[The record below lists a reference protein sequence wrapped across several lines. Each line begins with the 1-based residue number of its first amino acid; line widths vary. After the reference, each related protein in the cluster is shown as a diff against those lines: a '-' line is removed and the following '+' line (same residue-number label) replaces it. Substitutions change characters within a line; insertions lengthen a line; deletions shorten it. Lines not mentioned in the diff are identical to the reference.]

1 MEKIRQYNE
10 KQRFHD
16 KLEKLM
22 QLTTKLQT
30 VLVLG
35 ILLLLN
41 PIQQGLAA
49 TPAEVYRKAVP
60 AVVLLVSMEPN
71 SKTRSKG
78 TGSMITDRHVLTNAH
93 VVLGDSG
100 RPMDKTLVFYSFE
113 NPNDG
118 IEQNFRKG
126 RQAKVS
132 HYSEKLDLALLEVE
146 DPPKVTPLG
155 LGPADSVQIGDP
167 VLAIGHPEN
176 GGLWSLTSG
185 RIGARIR
192 NAEGVRG
199 NHTFQTEASLNRGNS
214 GGPLLNEDGQMIGV
228 NTSIARKASD
238 GLAITG
244 INFAVQ
250 SDVAREWLQSVGL
263 RLPKAMAVA
272 ASRPTPTPAPEKP
285 VAPAPETK
293 PAATTA
299 EATKPAATTAATKPA
314 KPTPPAKE
322 TPAPVVVSTPPKAK
336 QEPQLLT
343 KPRPFRDDQL
353 FDHISNQTYAEFSQ
367 QLEAE
372 FEAFQKQQG
381 Q

>member
-1 MEKIRQYNE
+1 M
-10 KQRFHD
+10 RFI
-16 KLEKLM
+16 
-22 QLTTKLQT
+22 TKLQN
-30 VLVLG
+30 VVVLG
-35 ILLLLN
+35 GVLLFSLF
-41 PIQQGLAA
+41 QTGLAA
-49 TPAEVYRKAVP
+49 TPAEVYRKAVS

-71 SKTRSKG
+71 SKSRSKG
-78 TGSMITDRHVLTNAH
+78 TGSMITNRHVLTNAH
-93 VVLGDSG
+93 VVLGDNG
-100 RPMDKTLVFYSFE
+100 RPLDKTLVFYSFE

-146 DPPKVTPLG
+146 DPPKVKSLI
-155 LGPADSVQIGDP
+155 LGPADGVQIGDP

-199 NHTFQTEASLNRGNS
+199 NHIFQTEASLNRGNS

-263 RLPKAMAVA
+263 RLPKVMAVA
-272 ASRPTPTPAPEKP
+272 ANRPTPEKP
-285 VAPAPETK
+285 VATVPETK
-293 PAATTA
+293 PAVTTA
-299 EATKPAATTAATKPA
+299 DATKPAATTAATKPA
-314 KPTPPAKE
+314 KPTPSAKE
-322 TPAPVVVSTPPKAK
+322 TQAPAVVSTPPKAK
-336 QEPQLLT
+336 EKPQLLT

>member
-10 KQRFHD
+10 KERFHD

-22 QLTTKLQT
+22 RFITKLQN
-30 VLVLG
+30 VVVLG
-35 ILLLLN
+35 GVLLFSLF
-41 PIQQGLAA
+41 QTGLAA
-49 TPAEVYRKAVP
+49 TPAEVYRKAVS

-71 SKTRSKG
+71 SKSRSKG
-78 TGSMITDRHVLTNAH
+78 TGSMITNRHVLTNAH
-93 VVLGDSG
+93 VILGDNG
-100 RPMDKTLVFYSFE
+100 RPLDKTLVFYSFE

-146 DPPKVTPLG
+146 DPPKVKSLI
-155 LGPADSVQIGDP
+155 LGPADGVQIGDP

-199 NHTFQTEASLNRGNS
+199 NHIFQTEASLNRGNS

-263 RLPKAMAVA
+263 RLPKVMAVA
-272 ASRPTPTPAPEKP
+272 ANRPTPEKP
-285 VAPAPETK
+285 VATVPETK
-293 PAATTA
+293 PAVTTA
-299 EATKPAATTAATKPA
+299 DATKPAATTAATKPA
-314 KPTPPAKE
+314 KPTPSAKE
-322 TPAPVVVSTPPKAK
+322 TQAPAVVSTPPKAK
-336 QEPQLLT
+336 EKPQLLT

>member
-1 MEKIRQYNE
+1 
-10 KQRFHD
+10 
-16 KLEKLM
+16 M
-22 QLTTKLQT
+22 QFTTKLQT

-35 ILLLLN
+35 IILLLSS
-41 PIQQGLAA
+41 IQQGLAA

-250 SDVAREWLQSVGL
+250 SDVAREWLQSVRL
-263 RLPKAMAVA
+263 RLPKVMAVA
-272 ASRPTPTPAPEKP
+272 ANRPTPTPAPEKP
-285 VAPAPETK
+285 VATAQETK
-293 PAATTA
+293 PATATA
-299 EATKPAATTAATKPA
+299 EATKPAATAATTKPTQ
-314 KPTPPAKE
+314 PTPPAQE

-336 QEPQLLT
+336 EEPQLLT

-353 FDHISNQTYAEFSQ
+353 FNHISNQTYAEFSQ

>member
-1 MEKIRQYNE
+1 MLR
-10 KQRFHD
+10 
-16 KLEKLM
+16 
-22 QLTTKLQT
+22 
-30 VLVLG
+30 
-35 ILLLLN
+35 
-41 PIQQGLAA
+41 
-49 TPAEVYRKAVP
+49 
-60 AVVLLVSMEPN
+60 
-71 SKTRSKG
+71 
-78 TGSMITDRHVLTNAH
+78 GS
-93 VVLGDSG
+93 
-100 RPMDKTLVFYSFE
+100 
-113 NPNDG
+113 
-118 IEQNFRKG
+118 
-126 RQAKVS
+126 
-132 HYSEKLDLALLEVE
+132 
-146 DPPKVTPLG
+146 
-155 LGPADSVQIGDP
+155 
-167 VLAIGHPEN
+167 

-199 NHTFQTEASLNRGNS
+199 NHIFQTEASLNRGNS

-285 VAPAPETK
+285 VATAPETK
-293 PAATTA
+293 PATT
-299 EATKPAATTAATKPA
+299 TATKPA

>member
-1 MEKIRQYNE
+1 MFEAFDSSYYSSE
-10 KQRFHD
+10 D
-16 KLEKLM
+16 LEKLM

-30 VLVLG
+30 ILILG
-35 ILLLLN
+35 IILLLSS
-41 PIQQGLAA
+41 IQQGLAA

-78 TGSMITDRHVLTNAH
+78 TGSMITNRHVLTNAH
-93 VVLGDSG
+93 VILGDSG

-146 DPPKVTPLG
+146 DPPKVTSLG

-199 NHTFQTEASLNRGNS
+199 NHNFQTEASLNRGNS

-263 RLPKAMAVA
+263 RLPKVMAVA
-272 ASRPTPTPAPEKP
+272 ANRPTPTPAPEKP
-285 VAPAPETK
+285 VATTQETK
-293 PAATTA
+293 PATTTA
-299 EATKPAATTAATKPA
+299 EANKPAATAAATKPT
-314 KPTPPAKE
+314 KPTPPSKE

-336 QEPQLLT
+336 EEPQLLT

-353 FDHISNQTYAEFSQ
+353 FNHISNQTYAEFSQ

-372 FEAFQKQQG
+372 FEAFKKQMG

>member
-1 MEKIRQYNE
+1 
-10 KQRFHD
+10 
-16 KLEKLM
+16 M
-22 QLTTKLQT
+22 QLNKKLRT

-35 ILLLLN
+35 GILLLSS
-41 PIQQGLAA
+41 IQQGLTA
-49 TPAEVYRKAVP
+49 TPAEVYREAVP

-71 SKTRSKG
+71 SKTHSKG
-78 TGSMITDRHVLTNAH
+78 TGSMITNQHVLTNAH

-146 DPPKVTPLG
+146 APPKVTPLS
-155 LGPADSVQIGDP
+155 LGPADGVQIGDP

-192 NAEGVRG
+192 NAKGVRG
-199 NHTFQTEASLNRGNS
+199 NHIFQTEASLNRGNS

-228 NTSIARKASD
+228 STSIARKAAD

-263 RLPKAMAVA
+263 RVPKVMAVSVNRLA
-272 ASRPTPTPAPEKP
+272 LTPAPEKP
-285 VAPAPETK
+285 VAAAPETK
-293 PAATTA
+293 PATTTATT
-299 EATKPAATTAATKPA
+299 
-314 KPTPPAKE
+314 KPTQPAPPAKE
-322 TPAPVVVSTPPKAK
+322 KPAPVGVSTPPKVK
-336 QEPQLLT
+336 EETQLLT
-343 KPRPFRDDQL
+343 RPRPFRDDQL
-353 FDHISNQTYAEFSQ
+353 FDHISNQTYSEFSQ

-372 FEAFQKQQG
+372 FEAFQKQQSR
-381 Q
+381 

>member
-1 MEKIRQYNE
+1 
-10 KQRFHD
+10 
-16 KLEKLM
+16 
-22 QLTTKLQT
+22 
-30 VLVLG
+30 
-35 ILLLLN
+35 
-41 PIQQGLAA
+41 
-49 TPAEVYRKAVP
+49 
-60 AVVLLVSMEPN
+60 
-71 SKTRSKG
+71 
-78 TGSMITDRHVLTNAH
+78 MITNRHVLTNAH
-93 VVLGDSG
+93 VVLGDDG
-100 RPMDKTLVFYSFE
+100 RPLDKTLVFYSFE

-146 DPPKVTPLG
+146 DPPKVSPLS
-155 LGPADSVQIGDP
+155 LGPADGVQIGDP

-199 NHTFQTEASLNRGNS
+199 NHIFQTEASLNRGNS

-272 ASRPTPTPAPEKP
+272 ANRPTPTPTPEKP
-285 VAPAPETK
+285 VATAPETK

-322 TPAPVVVSTPPKAK
+322 TPAPVVVSTPPKPSRNHSYSPSLVPSEMINCLITFPTRPTQSSASNWK
-336 QEPQLLT
+336 PSLKPSRSSRVSDSCLIALVSSNTFKYNGT
-343 KPRPFRDDQL
+343 KIRW
-353 FDHISNQTYAEFSQ
+353 A
-367 QLEAE
+367 
-372 FEAFQKQQG
+372 
-381 Q
+381 

>member
-1 MEKIRQYNE
+1 MFEAFDSSYYSSE
-10 KQRFHD
+10 D
-16 KLEKLM
+16 LEKLM

-30 VLVLG
+30 ILILG
-35 ILLLLN
+35 IILLLSS
-41 PIQQGLAA
+41 IQQGLAA

-78 TGSMITDRHVLTNAH
+78 TGSMITNRHVLTNAH
-93 VVLGDSG
+93 VILGDSG

-146 DPPKVTPLG
+146 DPPKVTSLG

-199 NHTFQTEASLNRGNS
+199 NHNFQTEASLNRGNS

-263 RLPKAMAVA
+263 RLPKVMAVA
-272 ASRPTPTPAPEKP
+272 ANRPTPTPAPEKP
-285 VAPAPETK
+285 VATTQETK
-293 PAATTA
+293 PATTTA
-299 EATKPAATTAATKPA
+299 EATKPAATAAATKPT
-314 KPTPPAKE
+314 KPTPPSKE
-322 TPAPVVVSTPPKAK
+322 TPAPVVVATPPKAK
-336 QEPQLLT
+336 EEPQLLT

-353 FDHISNQTYAEFSQ
+353 FNHISNQTYAEFSQ
-367 QLEAE
+367 QLDAE
-372 FEAFQKQQG
+372 FEAFKKQMG

>member
-1 MEKIRQYNE
+1 MFEAFDSSYYSSE
-10 KQRFHD
+10 D
-16 KLEKLM
+16 LEKLM

-30 VLVLG
+30 ILILG
-35 ILLLLN
+35 IILLLSS
-41 PIQQGLAA
+41 IQQGLAA

-78 TGSMITDRHVLTNAH
+78 TGSMITNRHVLTNAH
-93 VVLGDSG
+93 VILGDSG

-146 DPPKVTPLG
+146 DPPKVTSLG

-199 NHTFQTEASLNRGNS
+199 NHNFQTEASLNRGNS

-263 RLPKAMAVA
+263 RLPKVMAVA
-272 ASRPTPTPAPEKP
+272 ANRPTPTPTPEKP
-285 VAPAPETK
+285 VATAQETK
-293 PAATTA
+293 PATATA
-299 EATKPAATTAATKPA
+299 EATKPAATAAATKPT

-336 QEPQLLT
+336 EEPQLLT

-353 FDHISNQTYAEFSQ
+353 FNHISNQTYAEFSQ
-367 QLEAE
+367 QLDAE
-372 FEAFQKQQG
+372 FEAFKKQMG

>member
-1 MEKIRQYNE
+1 M
-10 KQRFHD
+10 RFI
-16 KLEKLM
+16 
-22 QLTTKLQT
+22 TKLQNVV
-30 VLVLG
+30 VLVG
-35 ILLLLN
+35 VLLFSSF
-41 PIQQGLAA
+41 QTGLAA
-49 TPAEVYRKAVP
+49 TPAEIYRKAVP

-71 SKTRSKG
+71 SKSRSKG
-78 TGSMITDRHVLTNAH
+78 TGSMITNRHVLTNAH
-93 VVLGDSG
+93 VVLGDNG
-100 RPMDKTLVFYSFE
+100 RPLDKTLVFYSFE

-146 DPPKVTPLG
+146 DPPKVKSLS
-155 LGPADSVQIGDP
+155 LGPADGVQIGDP

-199 NHTFQTEASLNRGNS
+199 NHIFQTEASLNRGNS

-238 GLAITG
+238 GLAIMG

-263 RLPKAMAVA
+263 RLPKVMAVA
-272 ASRPTPTPAPEKP
+272 ANRPTPEKP
-285 VAPAPETK
+285 VATVPETK
-293 PAATTA
+293 PAVTTA

-322 TPAPVVVSTPPKAK
+322 TQAPVVVSTPPKAK
-336 QEPQLLT
+336 EKPQLLT
-343 KPRPFRDDQL
+343 RPRPFRDDQL

>member
-1 MEKIRQYNE
+1 M
-10 KQRFHD
+10 RFI
-16 KLEKLM
+16 
-22 QLTTKLQT
+22 TKLQN
-30 VLVLG
+30 VVVLG
-35 ILLLLN
+35 GVLLFSLF
-41 PIQQGLAA
+41 QTGLAA
-49 TPAEVYRKAVP
+49 TPAEVYRKAVS

-71 SKTRSKG
+71 SKSRSKG
-78 TGSMITDRHVLTNAH
+78 TGSMITNRHVLTNAH
-93 VVLGDSG
+93 VVLGDNG
-100 RPMDKTLVFYSFE
+100 RPLDKTLVFYSFE

-146 DPPKVTPLG
+146 DPPKVKSLI
-155 LGPADSVQIGDP
+155 LGPADGVQIGDP

-199 NHTFQTEASLNRGNS
+199 NHIFQTEASLNRGNS

-263 RLPKAMAVA
+263 RLPKVMAVA
-272 ASRPTPTPAPEKP
+272 ANRPTPEKP
-285 VAPAPETK
+285 VATVPETK
-293 PAATTA
+293 PAVTTA
-299 EATKPAATTAATKPA
+299 DATKPAATTAATKPA
-314 KPTPPAKE
+314 KPTPSAKE
-322 TPAPVVVSTPPKAK
+322 TQAPAVVSTPPKAK
-336 QEPQLLT
+336 EKPQLLT

-372 FEAFQKQQG
+372 FEAFQKQRG